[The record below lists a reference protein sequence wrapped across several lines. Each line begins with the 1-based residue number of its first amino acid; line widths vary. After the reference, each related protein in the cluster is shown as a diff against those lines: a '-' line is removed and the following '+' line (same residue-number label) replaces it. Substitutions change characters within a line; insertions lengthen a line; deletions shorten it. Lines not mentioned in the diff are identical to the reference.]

1 MVLWSIREHPEAIE
15 AMIDTITISEVLDD
29 KGNQLWSVAPDT
41 LVYDAIQM
49 MADKNIGALPV
60 IEGERI
66 LGIISER
73 DYTRKVVLQGKSSK
87 STSVRE
93 IITGQ
98 IIAVTPEQTVQDGL
112 RLMTKHRIRHLPV
125 MQGSKLL
132 GIVSIGDLVNA
143 VINAQQ
149 ATIDQLQTYIN
160 GVPS

>member
-1 MVLWSIREHPEAIE
+1 
-15 AMIDTITISEVLDD
+15 MIDTITISEVLDD

-98 IIAVTPEQTVQDGL
+98 IVSVTPDQTVQDGL

-125 MQGSKLL
+125 MKGNKLL

>member
-1 MVLWSIREHPEAIE
+1 
-15 AMIDTITISEVLDD
+15 MIDTITINEVLDD
-29 KGNQLWSVAPDT
+29 KGSQVWSVTPTT

-60 IEGERI
+60 LDGERV
-66 LGIISER
+66 LGIVSER

-87 STSVRE
+87 STEVRE

-98 IIAVTPEQTVQDGL
+98 VVAVTRDQTVQDGL

-125 MQGSKLL
+125 MEGHKLL

-160 GVPS
+160 GVPG

>member
-1 MVLWSIREHPEAIE
+1 
-15 AMIDTITISEVLDD
+15 MIDTITISEVLDD

-66 LGIISER
+66 LGIVSER

-98 IIAVTPEQTVQDGL
+98 IVSVMPGQTVQDGL
-112 RLMTKHRIRHLPV
+112 RLMTKHRVRHLPV
-125 MQGSKLL
+125 MHGNKLL

>member
-1 MVLWSIREHPEAIE
+1 
-15 AMIDTITISEVLDD
+15 MIDTITINEVLDD
-29 KGNQLWSVAPDT
+29 KGSQVWSVTPTT

-60 IEGERI
+60 LDGERV
-66 LGIISER
+66 LGIVSER

-87 STSVRE
+87 STEVRE

-98 IIAVTPEQTVQDGL
+98 IVAVTRDQTVQDGL

-125 MQGSKLL
+125 MEGHKLL

-160 GVPS
+160 GVPG

>member
-1 MVLWSIREHPEAIE
+1 VVLWSITEHPKATE

-98 IIAVTPEQTVQDGL
+98 IVAVTPDQTVQDGL

-125 MQGSKLL
+125 MKGSKLL

>member
-1 MVLWSIREHPEAIE
+1 
-15 AMIDTITISEVLDD
+15 MIDTITISEVLDD

-98 IIAVTPEQTVQDGL
+98 IVAVTPDQTVQDGL

-125 MQGSKLL
+125 MKGNKLL

>member
-1 MVLWSIREHPEAIE
+1 
-15 AMIDTITISEVLDD
+15 MIDTITINEVLDD
-29 KGNQLWSVAPDT
+29 KGSQVWSVTPTT

-60 IEGERI
+60 LDGERV
-66 LGIISER
+66 LGIVSER

-87 STSVRE
+87 STEVRE

-98 IIAVTPEQTVQDGL
+98 VVAVTRDQSVQDGL

-125 MQGSKLL
+125 MEGHKLL

-160 GVPS
+160 GVPG

>member
-1 MVLWSIREHPEAIE
+1 
-15 AMIDTITISEVLDD
+15 MIDTITISEVLDD

-98 IIAVTPEQTVQDGL
+98 IVAVTPDQTVQDGL

-125 MQGSKLL
+125 MKGNQLL